1 MSIRSVTYQQSVF
14 KRYHS
19 DKHFS
24 EFLPTRWWRKRAGT
38 KLRHCHRMYT
48 LEQFTISEAKI
59 FRYII
64 NTLLLLY
71 PNLATAF
78 GWLSPG
84 MAGISVPRHPFPHP
98 LHQSQ
103 PLAYTLIQV
112 ALGRV
117 VSASDCGVRGP
128 GFESHRGG
136 LCLSR
141 ELLRYAALGKGCTP
155 LLQYLGRLSLGAHVT
170 RKYLYS
176 IVL

>member
-1 MSIRSVTYQQSVF
+1 MSIRSLTYQQSVF

-38 KLRHCHRMYT
+38 KLRHCHRIYT

-64 NTLLLLY
+64 NTLLLFY

-78 GWLSPG
+78 GWLSLG
-84 MAGISVPRHPFPHP
+84 MAGISDPRHPFPHP

-128 GFESHRGG
+128 GFESHRDSY
-136 LCLSR
+136 CDMQPWAR
-141 ELLRYAALGKGCTP
+141 AA
-155 LLQYLGRLSLGAHVT
+155 H
-170 RKYLYS
+170 LYCRT
-176 IVL
+176 